1 MKPLDVI
8 SSVDFGYRL
17 VWRERRYLLR
27 LAAVP
32 LLVKA
37 ICLLI
42 LSGLGWEQN
51 YLRMGLVMLPSFF
64 TEGWMLAHVTR
75 LIFFDQRWP
84 FRSSGD
90 RKQDEAVLLDRAYGV
105 MLGTMFYVVIK
116 FLLAGVIALLAA
128 FQVMAQADLAAMS
141 QQTAPAEP
149 SFLAFLAAVSFLVIT
164 AWGFRFMFLYIP
176 AAAGITGDIII
187 RTKQG
192 MLMSL
197 QMMGIWLVSTVPF
210 LLVLGMVGSA
220 LLSGTPT
227 EGGAPVSLGAAWTLV
242 QTVVS
247 TLMAMVCT
255 AAIAAALRNMIEKPR
270 PSR

>member
-17 VWRERRYLLR
+17 IWRERRYLLR

-32 LLVKA
+32 LLVKV

-42 LSGLGWEQN
+42 LSGFGWEQN

-64 TEGWMLAHVTR
+64 TEGWMLAHITR
-75 LIFFDQRWP
+75 LVFFDQRWP

-116 FLLAGVIALLAA
+116 FLLAGVVALLAA
-128 FQVMAQADLAAMS
+128 FQVVAQADLAAMS
-141 QQTAPAEP
+141 QQAAPAEP

-176 AAAGITGDIII
+176 AAIGMASDIIL
-187 RTKQG
+187 RTRQG

-210 LLVLGMVGSA
+210 ILVLGIVGSVF
-220 LLSGTPT
+220 LSGAP
-227 EGGAPVSLGAAWTLV
+227 EAGAPVALDAVWTMVQAAIS
-242 QTVVS
+242 TV
-247 TLMAMVCT
+247 MAAVCT
-255 AAIAAALRNMIEKPR
+255 AAIAAALRNMIEK
-270 PSR
+270 SRASR